1 MIRRGNMKTKITKC
15 MIALALLS
23 VMIIAL
29 VGCCNCPKDKDDVNQ
44 NVVPRYDTI
53 FSNAIRVC
61 DLYEEVKNWDYS
73 SKLEIVTSL
82 AELENFNIL
91 GEGYTEEYFEYN
103 VILLINFMY
112 ASSDTN
118 IEYKNLAIQNHKIY
132 PIFET
137 NSPLPNETQ
146 TADGDHSIFVVTAPK
161 CVKNYEFGDIL
172 VINRRD
178 VTAGS
183 CYHDSIT
190 TVFK

>member
-1 MIRRGNMKTKITKC
+1 MKKNIIKILTAV
-15 MIALALLS
+15 ILLS
-23 VMIIAL
+23 IMTSAF
-29 VGCCNCPKDKDDVNQ
+29 VGCCNCPKDDVNQ

-61 DLYEEVKNWDYS
+61 SMSEVKNWDYS

-103 VILLINFMY
+103 VILLINFMF
-112 ASSDTN
+112 ASSDKN
-118 IEYKNLAIQNHKIY
+118 IEYKNLAIQNKKFY
-132 PIFET
+132 PIIET
-137 NSPLPNETQ
+137 NSPLPDEPS
-146 TADGDHSIFVVTAPK
+146 TADEGHSIFVVTAPIW
-161 CVKNYEFGDIL
+161 VTNYEFGDIL

-178 VTAGS
+178 VTTGS

-190 TVFK
+190 SVFE

>member
-1 MIRRGNMKTKITKC
+1 MKKNIIKILTAV
-15 MIALALLS
+15 ILLS
-23 VMIIAL
+23 IMISAF
-29 VGCCNCPKDKDDVNQ
+29 VGCCNCTKDDVNK

-53 FSNAIRVC
+53 FSNAIRQC
-61 DLYEEVKNWDYS
+61 GMSEVKNWDYS

-103 VILLINFMY
+103 VILLINFTF
-112 ASSDTN
+112 ASSDDN

-137 NSPLPNETQ
+137 NSPIQNEGST
-146 TADGDHSIFVVTAPK
+146 TDVGHRIFVVTAPIW
-161 CVKNYEFGDIL
+161 VTNYEFGDIL
-172 VINRRD
+172 AINRRD
-178 VTAGS
+178 VTTGS

-190 TVFK
+190 SVFK

>member
-1 MIRRGNMKTKITKC
+1 MKTKITKS

-53 FSNAIRVC
+53 FSNAIRQC
-61 DLYEEVKNWDYS
+61 GMSEVKNWDYS
-73 SKLEIVTSL
+73 SNLEIVTSL

-118 IEYKNLAIQNHKIY
+118 IEYKNLAIQNRKIY

-137 NSPLPNETQ
+137 NSRLPNEPST
-146 TADGDHSIFVVTAPK
+146 DDEGGHSIFVVTAPK
-161 CVKNYEFGDIL
+161 WVKNYEFGDIL
-172 VINRRD
+172 AINRRD

-183 CYHDSIT
+183 RYHDSIT